1 MTPKQFLDLVEIRVV
16 IPSVAPLLVG
26 LAYSQWQYAR
36 LNWLNATLL
45 IIATISVH
53 LAVNTFNRYE
63 DAKRQKN
70 NAFCVKKRLAKKFL
84 TIKCEMLRS
93 C

>member
-16 IPSVAPLLVG
+16 IPSVAPLMVG

-36 LNWLNATLL
+36 VNWLNAILL

-63 DAKRQKN
+63 DAKRQ
-70 NAFCVKKRLAKKFL
+70 
-84 TIKCEMLRS
+84 
-93 C
+93 

>member
-70 NAFCVKKRLAKKFL
+70 NAFLREEAAGLQEQILSDRL
-84 TIKCEMLRS
+84 S
-93 C
+93 G